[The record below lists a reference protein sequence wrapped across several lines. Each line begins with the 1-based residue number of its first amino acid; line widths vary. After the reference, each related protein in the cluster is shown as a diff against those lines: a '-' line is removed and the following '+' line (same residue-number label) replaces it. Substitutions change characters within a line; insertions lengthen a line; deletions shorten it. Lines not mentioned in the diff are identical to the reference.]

1 MFWISRFFH
10 DKKPKGIIFNLSYLS
25 THCRSHPYSTET
37 NNKLT
42 EMRMRLFVPLL
53 ATFLSVANGQDLDTV
68 LTMLTNAVGDVTTLN
83 TCK

>member
-1 MFWISRFFH
+1 
-10 DKKPKGIIFNLSYLS
+10 
-25 THCRSHPYSTET
+25 
-37 NNKLT
+37 
-42 EMRMRLFVPLL
+42 MRMRLFVPLL